1 MSGKTDTD
9 TYALRKEE
17 PPEVPAPDVNYRP
30 PQPRTY
36 SPQIGLIGAGGIAAS
51 HLDAYRTA
59 GWNVTAI
66 GSRTLA
72 SAEARRDEFFPG
84 ARATDDADSI
94 LSDPDIEVVDIT
106 PHPAARIP
114 LVEAALRA
122 GKHVLSQK
130 PFVEDLATGERLLAL
145 ADANGVKLGVNQN
158 GRWAPHLSWMREA
171 VRAGLVGDV
180 TGVNIEIHWDHNW
193 TRGTS
198 YEDLAE
204 LILLDF
210 GIHWC
215 DFLVSLVGSRIRT
228 VQATRAFAV
237 GQDVK
242 RPLMGQVLVTF
253 DGGQASMVFD
263 GSARYGPRD
272 TTTVVGTKGTLQSVG
287 PNLSEQTVTLINEAG
302 RAQPELEGTW
312 FNDGFRGTMGELL
325 CAIEEDREPLIGA
338 RENLTSLRL
347 CFGSIESADRGSPVD
362 VAVSTPPS

>member
-9 TYALRKEE
+9 TYALRKDE
-17 PPEVPAPDVNYRP
+17 PPEVPAPDLDYRP

-36 SPQIGLIGAGGIAAS
+36 SPQIALIGAGGIAAS

-59 GWNVTAI
+59 RWNVTAI

-72 SAEARRDEFFPG
+72 SAEARRDEFFPD
-84 ARATDDADSI
+84 ARATDDAGSI
-94 LSDPDIEVVDIT
+94 LSDPDIEVVDIA

-130 PFVEDLATGERLLAL
+130 PFVEDLATGERLVAL
-145 ADANGVKLGVNQN
+145 AEANGVKLAVNQN
-158 GRWAPHLSWMREA
+158 GRWAPHLSWMRQA
-171 VRAGLVGDV
+171 VRQGLVGDV
-180 TGVNIEIHWDHNW
+180 TSVNVEIHWDHNW

-198 YEDLAE
+198 YEDLTE

-215 DFLVSLVGSRIRT
+215 DFLVSLGPCVQT
-228 VQATRAFAV
+228 VQATRAFAR

-242 RPLMGQVLVTF
+242 RPLMGQLLVTF

-263 GSARYGPRD
+263 GAARFGPRD
-272 TTTVVGTKGTLQSVG
+272 TTTIIGTAGALQSKG

-302 RAQPELEGTW
+302 RAVPTLEGGW

-325 CAIEEDREPLIGA
+325 CAIEEGREPVNGA

-347 CFGSIESADRGSPVD
+347 CFGSIESADTGRPVD
-362 VAVSTPPS
+362 VA